1 MTEDWCWLGEE
12 GARYEEEES
21 GEDIPEGRGVDIR
34 S

>member
-1 MTEDWCWLGEE
+1 MLAG
-12 GARYEEEES
+12 GGGVRYEEEES